1 MEYPRMGYRYKPFT
15 KYGVSKQWR
24 SKTSMN
30 GISNFFMEYP
40 RIGYPRMGYR
50 YSMVASRPSNSM
62 KFHEW
67 DIIFSYRTFM
77 IVLQRGPT
85 TLSSCAPVQWIPA
98 QLEPYLTSDRV
109 CFGMSHQ
116 QRLPRRHATRPRLL
130 AATPCLPTVSCGALT
145 SLATMGNHNFQ
156 SVNHQIF
163 HGFLLQLWFP
173 SKAGLHARP
182 SWRVRFS
189 WA

>member
-1 MEYPRMGYRYKPFT
+1 MGYHNKPFT
-15 KYGVSKQWR
+15 KCGVSKQWR

-40 RIGYPRMGYR
+40 RIGSR

-62 KFHEW
+62 TLHEW
-67 DIIFSYRTFM
+67 DIIFSHHTSM
-77 IVLQRGPT
+77 VVLQRGPT
-85 TLSSCAPVQWIPA
+85 TLSSCALA
-98 QLEPYLTSDRV
+98 QLEPYLTSDCV
-109 CFGMSHQ
+109 CFGMFHQ
-116 QRLPRRHATRPRLL
+116 QSLPLVDMQHSPDFW
-130 AATPCLPTVSCGALT
+130 LPLPAYLSCGALT

-163 HGFLLQLWFP
+163 HGFLLQRWFP

-189 WA
+189 WT